1 MDTEAAFEH
10 IKDNIKDEKYDMV
23 LPEVKEIV
31 SQCGGDVQ
39 ILFKCASLLKVVEEE
54 DYCQEILDSIT
65 ESLPEDEERRMGIA
79 IALRGLGRA
88 EDALEIM
95 RSFKTYVPDQYELSL
110 TLYAAEEYESA
121 LSVLEESGRDDQKSM
136 ILMTDILCAVG
147 ETKKA
152 MEVADKTIYYYGSS
166 YDTLVNK
173 CNVVFRTGEAKA
185 TIKFAKEHLKESKAN
200 NDFLALEAYVMRI
213 NGRLPAAVN
222 YASRVLKKDYKHIG
236 ALETMAMCFV
246 EKKSFINAKLLAG
259 AINDA
264 DPGNPAAIR
273 ILDACRLLAS

>member
-110 TLYAAEEYESA
+110 TLYAAEESSNEEITTDLQTDLTEPQSDLWLPSSIIMCQIVRKIGNTNVSA
-121 LSVLEESGRDDQKSM
+121 
-136 ILMTDILCAVG
+136 
-147 ETKKA
+147 
-152 MEVADKTIYYYGSS
+152 
-166 YDTLVNK
+166 
-173 CNVVFRTGEAKA
+173 F
-185 TIKFAKEHLKESKAN
+185 F
-200 NDFLALEAYVMRI
+200 
-213 NGRLPAAVN
+213 
-222 YASRVLKKDYKHIG
+222 
-236 ALETMAMCFV
+236 
-246 EKKSFINAKLLAG
+246 
-259 AINDA
+259 
-264 DPGNPAAIR
+264 
-273 ILDACRLLAS
+273 